1 MLIFVQLTII
11 TDSMNFKKSLAVV
24 LSFCGLQCYAET
36 ITYDFEKNAD
46 DWAGR
51 GDATVELSSAQHHTG
66 SQSLFV
72 SNRAESWHGALVQ
85 NAKIEAGNT
94 YIITAY
100 VFVLSNGNM
109 DLSVQYSAD
118 GENSYPGVCSKEA
131 YAYSWT
137 ELKGKIVIPD
147 GVEDIQPYIQC
158 TNNPTLEY
166 YIDDV
171 TIEEEVEDLIDFS
184 QQLSLKDLYHDY
196 FKFGTAAT
204 ASEITPKNA
213 KNMILHHFN
222 SLTPGNELK
231 PDAMLDQAAS
241 QEKGDNVNPQVKL
254 SPATKSILKFCED
267 TKIPMRG
274 HVFVWH
280 SQTPDWFFNENF
292 ASDGKTVSKQ
302 IMSQRMENYIKNV
315 IELVTTTYPGL
326 NIYAWDIVNETFT
339 DGGQMRQPGSNYQ
352 TPESSRWVE
361 VYGDKSFIEEA
372 FTYAKKY
379 LPSGC
384 KAYYNDY
391 NEYIGS
397 KRDAIYDLVKDL
409 YAKGLCDGVG
419 MQSHLST
426 QFPSVQ
432 LYKEA
437 LAKYATIGCD
447 IQVTELDIT
456 IESGADYNTQA
467 QMYGDLFKVYKE
479 YKDNIS
485 LVAVWGINDEISWRA
500 SGKPL
505 VFSNYQP
512 KAAYNKIIEGME
524 MPNLSET
531 AKNANAQIIV
541 APAVVEEETVIY
553 CEGDF
558 SFRLLNLVGDA
569 VMSGRGNGELKV
581 ALNLPA
587 SLYLMEVT
595 TANGEQMTVK
605 IVKR

>member
-1 MLIFVQLTII
+1 
-11 TDSMNFKKSLAVV
+11 MNCKKLLMVV
-24 LSFCGLQCYAET
+24 LPFCGLQSYAET
-36 ITYDFEKNAD
+36 LSYDFESSAD

-51 GDATVELSSAQHHTG
+51 GDATVEISTEKAHTG
-66 SQSLFV
+66 SQSLYV

-85 NAKIEAGNT
+85 NAKIEAGKT

-100 VFVLSNGNM
+100 VYVLSNGNM
-109 DLSVQYSAD
+109 DLSVQYSSD

-131 YAYSWT
+131 YGYSWT
-137 ELKGKIVIPD
+137 ELKGKIVIPE

-184 QQLSLKDLYHDY
+184 QQLPLKALYKDY
-196 FKFGTAAT
+196 FKIGTAAV
-204 ASEITPKNA
+204 ASEIAPQNA

-231 PDAMLDQAAS
+231 PDNMLDQSAS
-241 QEKGDNVNPQVKL
+241 QSKGDNVNPQVRL
-254 SPATKSILKFCED
+254 APNTKAVLNFCE
-267 TKIPMRG
+267 KYKMPIRG

-280 SQTPDWFFNENF
+280 SQTPDWFFNEGFEDN
-292 ASDGKTVSKQ
+292 GKTVSKD
-302 IMSQRMENYIKNV
+302 IMDQRMENYIKNV
-315 IELVTTTYPGL
+315 IELVTTTYPDL

-339 DGGQMRQPGSNYQ
+339 DGGQMRNPGSNYKVNE
-352 TPESSRWVE
+352 TSRWVE
-361 VYGDKSFIEEA
+361 VYGDKSFIEKA
-372 FTYAKKY
+372 FSYARKY
-379 LPSGC
+379 LPEGC

-391 NEYIGS
+391 NEYIGA

-409 YAKGLCDGVG
+409 YGKGLCDGVG

-512 KAAYNKIIEGME
+512 KAAYDKIIEGMP
-524 MPNLSET
+524 MPDLSSLSNAKGDIASVAPTTVESET
-531 AKNANAQIIV
+531 NIS
-541 APAVVEEETVIY
+541 
-553 CEGDF
+553 CEGAF
-558 SFRLLNLVGDA
+558 AYKLVNVAGQ
-569 VMSGRGNGELKV
+569 VMMAGEGEDQLTLTLDVPAGVYMLEV
-581 ALNLPA
+581 A
-587 SLYLMEVT
+587 
-595 TANGEQMTVK
+595 ANGGQEVVK
-605 IVKR
+605 LIKK